1 MKAIH
6 KILLFSLLTIAIN
19 QAFADAPVVINNN
32 NTNNQPP
39 QSGSNCNNNQASKKK
54 EVRPGTY
61 YQSNPQGGMD
71 TVYTTGDKT
80 PYVVDNNNCNQ
91 PMVQPYVYG
100 VQPGPPGPPGPRGR

>member
-1 MKAIH
+1 MKTIFATLCTG
-6 KILLFSLLTIAIN
+6 LLFIAIN
-19 QAFADAPVVINNN
+19 QSYAQAPVIINNN
-32 NTNNQPP
+32 NNNNPPP
-39 QSGSNCNNNQASKKK
+39 QSGSNCNNNQASNKK

-91 PMVQPYVYG
+91 PLVQPYVYG
-100 VQPGPPGPPGPRGR
+100 VQPGPPGPRGR